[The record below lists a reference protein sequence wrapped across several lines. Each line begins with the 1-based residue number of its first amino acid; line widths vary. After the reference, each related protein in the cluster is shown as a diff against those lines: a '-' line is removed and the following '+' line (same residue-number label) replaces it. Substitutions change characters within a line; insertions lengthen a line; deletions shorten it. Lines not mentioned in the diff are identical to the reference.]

1 MLFEDITPLVSK
13 EKRKTKRMYY
23 NPETGRYVNYAQAMN
38 LKKKGIDLFHNNVEV
53 QSEDIAP
60 VLEEK
65 LRCTN
70 ILIGAIDKI
79 INDTQ

>member
-38 LKKKGIDLFHNNVEV
+38 LKKKG
-53 QSEDIAP
+53 
-60 VLEEK
+60 
-65 LRCTN
+65 
-70 ILIGAIDKI
+70 
-79 INDTQ
+79 